1 LVFGYFLK
9 REEKVSH
16 DITWAFPFI
25 CDPKGIGIGQTNDF
39 LLENA
44 FGSDFIVLEGWF
56 AETFH
61 FQVMIAVTGVKNHFL
76 LDLLALYDTDLLF
89 KDFEAVELSHFG
101 KKESNFLLMVG
112 LDVVDIAIVETDF
125 FLNLNTDIVSIWKV
139 HDVSVLFNTLND
151 VFAGNVHSANI
162 AGTINDFIIFEGE
175 RFAIFF
181 AEGVPSDEQ
190 D

>member
-1 LVFGYFLK
+1 MK
-9 REEKVSH
+9 KVSH
-16 DITWAFPFI
+16 DITRASPFFS
-25 CDPKGIGIGQTNDF
+25 DPKSTCIGQTNNF

-44 FGSDFIVLEGWF
+44 FESNFIVLDGGF

-61 FQVMIAVTGVKNHFL
+61 SQVVIAITRIKYHFL
-76 LDLLALYDTDLLF
+76 LDLFTLDDMDLFF

-101 KKESNFLLMVG
+101 KKESDFFSMIG
-112 LDVVDIAIVETDF
+112 LNVVNIAIVKTDF
-125 FLNLNTDIVSIWKV
+125 FLNLNTDIVSIWEI
-139 HDVSVLFNTLND
+139 HDISVLFNTLND

-162 AGTINDFIIFEGE
+162 AGTINDFIIFERE

-181 AEGVPSDEQ
+181 SEGVSSDEQ